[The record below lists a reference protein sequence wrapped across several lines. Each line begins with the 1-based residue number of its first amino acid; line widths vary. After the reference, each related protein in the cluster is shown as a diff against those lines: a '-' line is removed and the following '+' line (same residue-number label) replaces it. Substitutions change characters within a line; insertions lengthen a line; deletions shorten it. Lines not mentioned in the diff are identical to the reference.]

1 MTDFYMIFGFL
12 LAAYSIVGND
22 SIQTLGT
29 FLHSNSHRRWWVLW
43 LFSSSVMVS
52 VILYGWFTYDQDPS
66 YSRLNKVYDKSVSIK
81 EAQEAIAYGTAAV
94 SADPVQERVLDELE
108 TLSTQLVETKTIFV
122 KRPQEFQE
130 SFDALKAAFAALQN
144 ELQNEGIPNAQ
155 LVAVTAVVTKVGE
168 VIDRMEERRDVSHFI
183 N

>member
-94 SADPVQERVLDELE
+94 SADPVQIGRAHV
-108 TLSTQLVETKTIFV
+108 
-122 KRPQEFQE
+122 
-130 SFDALKAAFAALQN
+130 
-144 ELQNEGIPNAQ
+144 
-155 LVAVTAVVTKVGE
+155 
-168 VIDRMEERRDVSHFI
+168 
-183 N
+183 